1 MFAFQ
6 GAAAPRSISSEVEE
20 GGRGE
25 MGPDGDWT
33 SVDPSFAL
41 NSVDLSL
48 ASNSVDL
55 SLASKSVDSSQ
66 VLKTVD
72 GRLPSKTRMEI
83 SKNSD
88 LNHKTALRVEGA
100 EAGYGRNKVLHT
112 YQVAISAFSCDNKS
126 P

>member
-1 MFAFQ
+1 MVQ
-6 GAAAPRSISSEVEE
+6 GAALSPRVISSELEE
-20 GGRGE
+20 GRRGE

-33 SVDPSFAL
+33 SVDLSLASKSVDPSFAL

-48 ASNSVDL
+48 AS
-55 SLASKSVDSSQ
+55 KSVDSSLI
-66 VLKTVD
+66 LKTVD

-88 LNHKTALRVEGA
+88 LNNKTALRVQGA

-112 YQVAISAFSCDNKS
+112 YQVAISAFSCVNYS
-126 P
+126 R

>member
-33 SVDPSFAL
+33 
-41 NSVDLSL
+41 SVDLSL

-88 LNHKTALRVEGA
+88 LNHRTALRVEGA

-112 YQVAISAFSCDNKS
+112 FQLAIWAFSFVNDFWL
-126 P
+126 